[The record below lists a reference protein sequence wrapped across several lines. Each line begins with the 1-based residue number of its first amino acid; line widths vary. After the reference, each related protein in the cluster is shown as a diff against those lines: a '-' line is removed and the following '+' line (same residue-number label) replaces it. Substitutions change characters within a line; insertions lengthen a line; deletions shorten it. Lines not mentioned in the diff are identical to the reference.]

1 MSALR
6 AQAGRTAGFR
16 PSGGRVF
23 GTSRDQE
30 KLHLK
35 CPVCQNHTFLTLF
48 LPLAFLLRR
57 VARLRRQEAGDHGG
71 PHLGARGDGP
81 DPFWGQIL
89 SDEAWGSPRDP
100 VCMLLCGRLNTG
112 VSANWAYMST
122 KRRAHYERRRVAH
135 ATVVSGRRGRLT
147 VCCVHRTFFRR
158 RLRGGRA
165 AWFPGALRARSLGRC
180 VLEFLS
186 PPFPR
191 GAGDSSNGRDALAL
205 CLVPSL
211 ARLQLVPLGCALAST
226 GPGVPRPDSAPAVP
240 GVRLGPSVVRL
251 PRSASR

>member
-1 MSALR
+1 M
-6 AQAGRTAGFR
+6 
-16 PSGGRVF
+16 F

-30 KLHLK
+30 EFHRK
-35 CPVCQNHTFLTLF
+35 CSVCQNHTFLPFFSLSPFYSTGS
-48 LPLAFLLRR
+48 PAS
-57 VARLRRQEAGDHGG
+57 ADKTQEAGDH
-71 PHLGARGDGP
+71 
-81 DPFWGQIL
+81 
-89 SDEAWGSPRDP
+89 RDP
-100 VCMLLCGRLNTG
+100 VRGPEETEPAHSGVNFLHTRHGKRHRSLVCLLLFGRLNTG
-112 VSANWAYMST
+112 VSANWASMST
-122 KRRAHYERRRVAH
+122 KRRVHYERRRVAH

-165 AWFPGALRARSLGRC
+165 AWFPGALRARSLDRC